1 VEFEPRNNRKK
12 ALCACGFV
20 VPIAVDIGA
29 ASINTQPNAGTFAQQ
44 QALGTNKAA
53 TSLEAGT
60 S

>member
-1 VEFEPRNNRKK
+1 LNLETTGKK
-12 ALCACGFV
+12 PFVCGFV